1 MLYLGYRPGDQIVLK
16 PRTRGS
22 LQPQETAR
30 IVALQ
35 PETRGPMRYRVRV
48 QGEQFDRSIGK
59 DDIDTEASTT
69 ATAVSEANNA
79 STRKAGSSWIDMSRL
94 RSKR

>member
-1 MLYLGYRPGDQIVLK
+1 MLHFGYRPGDQIVLK

-30 IVALQ
+30 IVSLQ

-48 QGEQFDRSIGK
+48 QGEQFDRSIGE
-59 DDIDTEASTT
+59 DDIDTEAATN
-69 ATAVSEANNA
+69 ATAVTETNNA

-94 RSKR
+94 RTKK

>member
-1 MLYLGYRPGDQIVLK
+1 MLHFGYRPGDLIVLK

-30 IVALQ
+30 IVSLQ

-48 QGEQFDRSIGK
+48 QGEQFDRSIGE
-59 DDIDTEASTT
+59 DDIDTEAATN
-69 ATAVSEANNA
+69 ATAVTETNNA

-94 RSKR
+94 RSKK

>member
-1 MLYLGYRPGDQIVLK
+1 MLHFGYRPGDLIVLK

-30 IVALQ
+30 IVSLQ

-48 QGEQFDRSIGK
+48 QGEQFDRSIGE
-59 DDIDTEASTT
+59 DDIDADASTT
-69 ATAVSEANNA
+69 APVSGEAGAA
-79 STRKAGSSWIDMSRL
+79 SPRKAGSSWIDMSRL
-94 RSKR
+94 RTKK